1 MVKKDLERLKFTIS
15 KGNKP
20 NKNDIDAL
28 NGIIEYVNNERD
40 RELNNYQ
47 LFAKLFLNVFKND
60 IIKSKGNYQL
70 ALKNATDVLKIDL
83 YSHLEAFT
91 REINQIW
98 LEKAVNNNEINNNF
112 NYPKWDIEETKNRLN
127 DIVLNL
133 IEDFK

>member
-1 MVKKDLERLKFTIS
+1 MVKNDLERLKFTIS

-20 NKNDIDAL
+20 NKNDIYAL
-28 NGIIEYVNNERD
+28 NGIIQYVNNERD

-47 LFAKLFLNVFKND
+47 LFTKLFLNVFKND

-70 ALKNATDVLKIDL
+70 ALKSATDVLKIDL
-83 YSHLEAFT
+83 DSHLEMFT

-98 LEKAVNNNEINNNF
+98 LEKAVNNKEIDNNF
-112 NYPKWDIEETKNRLN
+112 DYPKWDIEETKDRLN
-127 DIVLNL
+127 DIILNL